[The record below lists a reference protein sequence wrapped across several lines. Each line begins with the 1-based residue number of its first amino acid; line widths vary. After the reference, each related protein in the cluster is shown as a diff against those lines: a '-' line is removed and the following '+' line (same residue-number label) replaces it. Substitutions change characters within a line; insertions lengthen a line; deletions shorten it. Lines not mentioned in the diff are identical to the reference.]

1 MHWFYMLRAE
11 LGKFLRIFW
20 EELEVKINGFEI
32 FRPVAP
38 IDPAMRSMMTSL
50 KALLF
55 LLAWRNVN
63 SMKVFTLFATGKIS
77 PSILIIEGQSLCL
90 QNNFTHLFWA
100 IKLTGTFYG
109 CNYLPIKSTSTFY
122 NKKNY
127 QYILSYL

>member
-1 MHWFYMLRAE
+1 MLRAE

-55 LLAWRNVN
+55 LLV
-63 SMKVFTLFATGKIS
+63 
-77 PSILIIEGQSLCL
+77 
-90 QNNFTHLFWA
+90 
-100 IKLTGTFYG
+100 
-109 CNYLPIKSTSTFY
+109 
-122 NKKNY
+122 
-127 QYILSYL
+127 